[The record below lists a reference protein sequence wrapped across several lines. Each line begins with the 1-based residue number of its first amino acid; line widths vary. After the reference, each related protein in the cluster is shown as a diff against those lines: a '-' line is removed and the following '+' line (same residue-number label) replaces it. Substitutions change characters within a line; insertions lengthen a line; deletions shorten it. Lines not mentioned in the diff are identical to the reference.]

1 MPQPDPRRLQLT
13 PGPAAWRAHARDNA
27 AYDRSCRIAAGP
39 AYAGLTSWQVAHDL
53 DAVRAALGQP
63 RLRYFGNAY
72 GAVYGQAYLKLFPR
86 RVERM
91 YLEGVPDHG
100 EPGVGRRLIA
110 HARAAER
117 QLASF
122 RAWCAGRLGCPSG
135 VTTPWRCSTACSDGR
150 PCPPPPAARWTNAR
164 SWPPCSP
171 GSSRSAGPS
180 WPAPCRRPRR
190 ATRAHWRRWR
200 RPGSPWRPRR

>member
-1 MPQPDPRRLQLT
+1 MPQPDPRRLQMA
-13 PGPAAWRAHARDNA
+13 PGRAAWRAYARDNA

-53 DAVRAALGQP
+53 DALRAALGER
-63 RLRYFGNAY
+63 RLRYFGNGY
-72 GAVYGQAYLKLFPR
+72 GAVYGQAYLELFPR

-117 QLASF
+117 QLARF
-122 RAWCAGRLGCPSG
+122 RDWCAAHLGCPLDDDAVS
-135 VTTPWRCSTACSDGR
+135 VLDGLLDGA
-150 PCPPPPAARWTNAR
+150 PCPAQDVRWTTAG
-164 SWPPCSP
+164 SPPPCSP
-171 GSSRSAGPS
+171 GSSPGAGPS
-180 WPAPCRRPRR
+180 WRGRCRPPRR
-190 ATRAHWRRWR
+190 ATRVRWPRWR
-200 RPGSPWRPRR
+200 TSRRRSRPRR